1 MKVFVLGHKGML
13 GHMVKKYLT
22 YKNIEVITTTER
34 WPNLKNK
41 ILNFNGDYI
50 INCIGPIPQRTT
62 QFNINWE
69 LPIWLD
75 LNVPCKVIHPG
86 TDCEMDNDDYG
97 ISKNVSGNYI
107 RNLSK
112 QTKSIKTSIIG
123 PELSTN
129 FSLMNWFLSQK
140 SEVFGYTQAIWNG
153 NTTLEWA
160 KQCLMLMKN
169 WNDTIYYFNEITIY
183 SQNISK
189 FELLN
194 IIKKI
199 FNKDIKINPKDLGK
213 NKSLSGTIY
222 TKGIESQLIE
232 LKKFYYGS

>member
-1 MKVFVLGHKGML
+1 
-13 GHMVKKYLT
+13 
-22 YKNIEVITTTER
+22 
-34 WPNLKNK
+34 
-41 ILNFNGDYI
+41 
-50 INCIGPIPQRTT
+50 
-62 QFNINWE
+62 
-69 LPIWLD
+69 
-75 LNVPCKVIHPG
+75 
-86 TDCEMDNDDYG
+86 
-97 ISKNVSGNYI
+97 
-107 RNLSK
+107 
-112 QTKSIKTSIIG
+112 
-123 PELSTN
+123 
-129 FSLMNWFLSQK
+129 
-140 SEVFGYTQAIWNG
+140 
-153 NTTLEWA
+153 
-160 KQCLMLMKN
+160 MLMKN